1 MSNYDVIIIGA
12 GPSGLMA
19 ANIFEKRGLEYLIFD
34 KNKAAGRKLLI
45 TGGTRC
51 NVTNIFNP
59 KEFIDHLKIKHK
71 RFLFSSLNSFGT
83 KEIKEFF
90 EDKGVQLNLEKEYQ
104 YFPKSSKSS
113 DILDA
118 LLEDIDYKKLILNT
132 TVKDIT
138 YEDNHYIV
146 ETISKDYKAKN
157 VIIST
162 GSKSYPK
169 TGSTGDGLLFGKNL
183 GHNFAPFYP
192 AETHVYSDFVK
203 KNKNDLQGLSLLHS
217 EIQIEG
223 NKKIYSGGLLFT
235 HFGLSGPLIQNISE
249 LIYLDKL
256 SKDTNL
262 LIKLTD
268 KNESQITELFH
279 LKENQKARVIRIL
292 EKLTIK
298 RLAKFILN
306 HLQIDETKLVA
317 STSKKQLQLIIDS
330 LLHFTIPITKVES
343 ISNAFVNGGGIL
355 TNEINPSTMESK
367 IKEGLYFTGEVLDL
381 HGPIGG
387 FNITIALSTGYTA
400 ASNIRRD

>member
-1 MSNYDVIIIGA
+1 MIEVIIIGA

-19 ANIFEKRGLEYLIFD
+19 ANVLEKRGLEYLIFD

-83 KEIKEFF
+83 QQVIEYFQ
-90 EDKGVQLNLEKEYQ
+90 DKGVPLKLEKEYQ

-118 LLEDIDYKKLILNT
+118 LLEDVDYKKILLNT
-132 TVKDIT
+132 PVKDIT

-146 ETISKDYKAKN
+146 ETINKDYKAKN

-169 TGSTGDGLLFGKNL
+169 TGSSGDGILFGKNL
-183 GHNFAPFYP
+183 GHKFIPFYP
-192 AETHVYSDFVK
+192 AETYVYSDFVK
-203 KNKNDLQGLSLLHS
+203 TNKNDLQGLSLLNS
-217 EIQIEG
+217 EVQIEG

-249 LIYLDKL
+249 LIYFDKL

-268 KNESQITELFH
+268 KNQSQISELFNV
-279 LKENQKARVIRIL
+279 KDNQKIRVIRVL

-298 RLAKFILN
+298 RLAKFILK
-306 HLQIDETKLVA
+306 HMKIDEAKLVA
-317 STSKKQLQLIIDS
+317 NTSKKELQLIIDT
-330 LLHFTIPITKVES
+330 LLHFKIPITKVES

-400 ASNIRRD
+400 ASSIRED